1 MNPAPN
7 LIYYGR
13 RSSRYEQGQSARS
26 RSEIGGKA
34 QVRRFDRSQKKRK
47 AEKRRVNKNS
57 ELVII
62 VFGVIR
68 RNPENHQNNN
78 IIIQPWG
85 TGARRQ
91 RASQYKNDLIQSPVK
106 RNKGS
111 FISNFELEQAGRRPP
126 ATWTI
131 TTSTAATATATTTT
145 RGGGEIHPRTH
156 TTNRGLY
163 EFGKKEWGK
172 CGF

>member
-1 MNPAPN
+1 MRLCPAAATRFFN
-7 LIYYGR
+7 
-13 RSSRYEQGQSARS
+13 SCKSR
-26 RSEIGGKA
+26 
-34 QVRRFDRSQKKRK
+34 KKPP
-47 AEKRRVNKNS
+47 KNNRT
-57 ELVII
+57 V
-62 VFGVIR
+62 
-68 RNPENHQNNN
+68 

-91 RASQYKNDLIQSPVK
+91 RASQSKNHLKQSPAK

-145 RGGGEIHPRTH
+145 RGGGGSHPRTH
-156 TTNRGLY
+156 TTSRGMF
-163 EFGKKEWGK
+163 EFGKKNGGNMIFEMSLCRGK
-172 CGF
+172 GRKGGRSPARSPSPDVTIRYF